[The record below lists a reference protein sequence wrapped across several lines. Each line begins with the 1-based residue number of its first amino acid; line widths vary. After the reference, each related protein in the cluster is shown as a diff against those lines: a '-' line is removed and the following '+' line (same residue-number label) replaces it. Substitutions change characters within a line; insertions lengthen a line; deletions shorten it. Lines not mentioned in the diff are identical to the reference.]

1 MKEIY
6 YYLIRRYHVLSSENE
21 SVSVSNLRRLRIRSR
36 LPPNVSQIGA
46 RIALDSVRE
55 EHR

>member
-36 LPPNVSQIGA
+36 LRQNVSQIGA

-55 EHR
+55 

>member
-6 YYLIRRYHVLSSENE
+6 YSLIRRYSLLSSEHE
-21 SVSVSNLRRLRIRSR
+21 SVSVSHSRRLRIRSR
-36 LPPNVSQIGA
+36 LRPNVSQIGA

-55 EHR
+55 

>member
-21 SVSVSNLRRLRIRSR
+21 SVSVRNLRRLRIRSCIR
-36 LPPNVSQIGA
+36 PIVSQIGS
-46 RIALDSVRE
+46 RIALDSFR
-55 EHR
+55 